1 MFTTHTE
8 SIVPGSGVTTS
19 IIPMVDARP
28 PNVLT
33 YATLVYAAWWASV
46 ETFDPS
52 ASWNSA
58 AQALMIVVYLDWVLV
73 GKITMV
79 PSNSSALTSR
89 QHVLTCVISWLF
101 VQKSIK
107 AVKVEMLTMRVRRSK
122 DIMMK
127 RHKTHTSS
135 SIEPQ
140 PRSRSAV
147 PSAT

>member
-52 ASWNSA
+52 ASWMSA
-58 AQALMIVVYLDWVLV
+58 ALRIVVYLDWVLV

-79 PSNSSALTSR
+79 PSNSSALTTR
-89 QHVLTCVISWLF
+89 LLGARANMCDF
-101 VQKSIK
+101 V
-107 AVKVEMLTMRVRRSK
+107 AF
-122 DIMMK
+122 
-127 RHKTHTSS
+127 
-135 SIEPQ
+135 
-140 PRSRSAV
+140 SRS
-147 PSAT
+147 PSKP